1 MLHSTKNEKNKNS
14 LVHRQY
20 AKGKTI
26 YFVTQNIT
34 CTISLTKVFVTKTQ
48 IPTSQ
53 RLQPSFDEPIKT
65 IINY

>member
-1 MLHSTKNEKNKNS
+1 MLHSTKNEKNKNP

-34 CTISLTKVFVTKTQ
+34 CIISLTKAFDTKTHNSYL
-48 IPTSQ
+48 PKAS
-53 RLQPSFDEPIKT
+53 PIFWWTKSKLL
-65 IINY
+65 